1 MGLPLAAAD
10 VALSHTRKI
19 HLLAID
25 PSLQDYQHL
34 HPEADPLFKGIW
46 RFTLTPQKAGIY
58 QVFLDLIPIR
68 SPRRVLL
75 GTSFKV
81 SGKPEDPYLEE
92 GNTLVSQRK
101 PDFQN

>member
-1 MGLPLAAAD
+1 M
-10 VALSHTRKI
+10 ALY
-19 HLLAID
+19 A
-25 PSLQDYQHL
+25 Y
-34 HPEADPLFKGIW
+34 
-46 RFTLTPQKAGIY
+46 TLKSRNY

-92 GNTLVSQRK
+92 GKDFGFPRK
-101 PDFQN
+101 PDFQNETLRK